1 MATVTRA
8 LGRLPLRRRHA
19 AAQADAPLENY
30 VEFARRQWIL
40 IADGILAGVLAV
52 AIYLITTPVGYQGDV
67 TVMLSALPG
76 VVGDGSAGSSE
87 ISVDSDAQVAASARV
102 LKAAAARVHF
112 PGGDSALADKLHL
125 TARPNSRVLTIA
137 VRANTAA
144 LARDTAD
151 AIAAELL
158 RVRGQDFSSRLKNQ
172 RTALRRQI
180 QVVTTEL
187 AAIAPASA
195 DEIMPPT
202 PEVKATL
209 LSKLSVLQLKAAE
222 LDGQAADPGLVTAPA
237 RAGPSGRSGLQAKL
251 ASGAMIGLLAGLA
264 MAWLRDRGTRRRQ
277 RQLEDG
283 RPPAEI
289 GTR

>member
-1 MATVTRA
+1 VTRP
-8 LGRLPLRRRHA
+8 LGHMPLRRHTT
-19 AAQADAPLENY
+19 QIDAPLESY
-30 VEFARRQWIL
+30 AGFAKRQWVL

-67 TVMLSALPG
+67 TVMLNALPG
-76 VVGDGSAGSSE
+76 VVGDGSAGSAE
-87 ISVDSDAQVAASARV
+87 ISVDSDAQVATSARV
-102 LKAAAARVHF
+102 LKAAAARVHY
-112 PGGDSALADKLHL
+112 PGGDSALAEKLHL

-137 VRANTAA
+137 VRANTSA

-158 RVRGQDFSSRLKNQ
+158 RVRGRDFSARLKNQ
-172 RTALRRQI
+172 RTALNRQI
-180 QVVTTEL
+180 KVVATEL
-187 AAIAPASA
+187 AIIAPASA
-195 DEIMPPT
+195 DETMPAT
-202 PEVKATL
+202 PEAKAL
-209 LSKLSVLQLKAAE
+209 LSQLSALQLQSAE

-264 MAWLRDRGTRRRQ
+264 MAWLRERGLARRQ
-277 RQLEDG
+277 RHVNG
-283 RPPAEI
+283 GPPPAAKI

>member
-8 LGRLPLRRRHA
+8 LGRLPLQRRHA

-30 VEFARRQWIL
+30 VGFARRQWVL

-67 TVMLSALPG
+67 TVMLNALPG

-137 VRANTAA
+137 VRADTAA

-158 RVRGQDFSSRLKNQ
+158 RVRGRDFSSRLKNQ
-172 RTALRRQI
+172 RTALTRQI

-187 AAIAPASA
+187 AATAPASA

-202 PEVKATL
+202 PEVKAL

-237 RAGPSGRSGLQAKL
+237 RAGPSGRPGLQAKL

-264 MAWLRDRGTRRRQ
+264 MAWLRDRGTWRRQ
-277 RQLEDG
+277 KHLEDG
-283 RPPAEI
+283 SPPAEI

>member
-8 LGRLPLRRRHA
+8 VGRLPLRRRHA
-19 AAQADAPLENY
+19 PAQTDAPLENY
-30 VEFARRQWIL
+30 VGFARRQWVL
-40 IADGILAGVLAV
+40 IGDGILAGVLAV
-52 AIYLITTPVGYQGDV
+52 AIYLLTTPVGYQGDV
-67 TVMLSALPG
+67 TVMLNALPG

-144 LARDTAD
+144 QARDTAD

-158 RVRGQDFSSRLKNQ
+158 RVRGRDFSSRLKNQ

-180 QVVTTEL
+180 QVVTAEL

-195 DEIMPPT
+195 DQIMPPT
-202 PEVKATL
+202 AEVKATL

-237 RAGPSGRSGLQAKL
+237 RASPSGRSGLQVKL

-264 MAWLRDRGTRRRQ
+264 MAWLRDRGTW
-277 RQLEDG
+277 G
-283 RPPAEI
+283 RKRHLRGGPPTAEI

>member
-19 AAQADAPLENY
+19 AAQTDAPLESY
-30 VEFARRQWIL
+30 VGFAKRQWVL

-52 AIYLITTPVGYQGDV
+52 AIYLITTPVSYQGDA
-67 TVMLSALPG
+67 TVMLNALPG
-76 VVGDGSAGSSE
+76 VVGDGSGGSSE

-102 LKAAAARVHF
+102 LKVAAARVHY
-112 PGGDSALADKLHL
+112 PGGDSALAEKLHL

-144 LARDTAD
+144 LARGAAA

-158 RVRGQDFSSRLKNQ
+158 RVRGRDFSARLTNQ
-172 RTALRRQI
+172 RTALKRQI
-180 QVVTTEL
+180 QVVATEL
-187 AAIAPASA
+187 AAIPPASA

-202 PEVKATL
+202 PEAKAL
-209 LSKLSVLQLKAAE
+209 LSKLSALQLQAAE
-222 LDGQAADPGLVTAPA
+222 LDGQSADPGLVTASA
-237 RAGPSGRSGLQAKL
+237 RAGSSGRSGLQAKL

-277 RQLEDG
+277 RSLHNG
-283 RPPAEI
+283 SPAAEI

>member
-1 MATVTRA
+1 MATVTRV
-8 LGRLPLRRRHA
+8 LGRVPLRRRHA

-30 VEFARRQWIL
+30 VGFARRQWVL

-67 TVMLSALPG
+67 TVMLNALPG
-76 VVGDGSAGSSE
+76 VVGDGSASSSE
-87 ISVDSDAQVAASARV
+87 ISVDSDAQVAASGRV

-158 RVRGQDFSSRLKNQ
+158 RVRGRDFSSRLKTNGRHSGGRFRWSPPSLRPSRRHQ
-172 RTALRRQI
+172 RT
-180 QVVTTEL
+180 
-187 AAIAPASA
+187 
-195 DEIMPPT
+195 
-202 PEVKATL
+202 
-209 LSKLSVLQLKAAE
+209 
-222 LDGQAADPGLVTAPA
+222 
-237 RAGPSGRSGLQAKL
+237 RACPRP
-251 ASGAMIGLLAGLA
+251 
-264 MAWLRDRGTRRRQ
+264 Q
-277 RQLEDG
+277 R
-283 RPPAEI
+283 
-289 GTR
+289 

>member
-1 MATVTRA
+1 MARVTRA

-19 AAQADAPLENY
+19 VAQTDAPLESY
-30 VEFARRQWIL
+30 VGFAKRQWVL

-52 AIYLITTPVGYQGDV
+52 VIYLITTPVGYQGDV

-76 VVGDGSAGSSE
+76 VVGDGSGGSSE
-87 ISVDSDAQVAASARV
+87 ISVDSDAQVATSARV
-102 LKAAAARVHF
+102 LKAAAARVHY
-112 PGGDSALADKLHL
+112 PGGDSALAEKLHL

-137 VRANTAA
+137 VRANTAG
-144 LARDTAD
+144 LARDAAD

-158 RVRGQDFSSRLKNQ
+158 RVRGRDFSARLKNQ
-172 RTALRRQI
+172 RTALTRQI
-180 QVVTTEL
+180 QVVATEL

-195 DEIMPPT
+195 DEIMPAT
-202 PEVKATL
+202 PEAKAL
-209 LSKLSVLQLKAAE
+209 LSKLSALQLQAAE
-222 LDGQAADPGLVTAPA
+222 LDGQSADPGLVTASA

-277 RQLEDG
+277 RHPEG
-283 RPPAEI
+283 GSPRAEI